1 MLLPKQAIK
10 EYQEIY
16 FKEFGEKIS
25 YDEAQK
31 QGLNL
36 LMLLKLISQPTK
48 APIKSYQ

>member
-10 EYQEIY
+10 EDQEIY

-31 QGLNL
+31 QGLNF

-48 APIKSYQ
+48 VPIKSHQ